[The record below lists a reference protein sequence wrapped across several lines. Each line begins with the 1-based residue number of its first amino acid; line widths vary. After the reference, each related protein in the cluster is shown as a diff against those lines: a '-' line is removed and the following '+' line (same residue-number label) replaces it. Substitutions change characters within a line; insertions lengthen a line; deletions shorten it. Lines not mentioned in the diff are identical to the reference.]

1 MNRRE
6 SLGAL
11 VVLTVAAT
19 TGCGEGTRPTLDA
32 PGNTRATLDAT
43 GALVD
48 GDGTPAG
55 RVHIL
60 DFYNPT

>member
-1 MNRRE
+1 M
-6 SLGAL
+6 
-11 VVLTVAAT
+11 VLTVAAT

-32 PGNTRATLDAT
+32 T
-43 GALVD
+43 GALVA
-48 GDGTPAG
+48 GDGMPAG

>member
-19 TGCGEGTRPTLDA
+19 TGCGVGTRPA
-32 PGNTRATLDAT
+32 LDAT

-60 DFYNPT
+60 DFYDPT